1 MGPSMLLGKDAQEE
15 RWEVPT
21 SRRAWGKERTVQAL
35 PPLETGEEMVQC
47 LQE

>member
-1 MGPSMLLGKDAQEE
+1 MLPGQVAQEE

-21 SRRAWGKERTVQAL
+21 SRRARGKERAVQAL
-35 PPLETGEEMVQC
+35 PPPETDEAMVRC